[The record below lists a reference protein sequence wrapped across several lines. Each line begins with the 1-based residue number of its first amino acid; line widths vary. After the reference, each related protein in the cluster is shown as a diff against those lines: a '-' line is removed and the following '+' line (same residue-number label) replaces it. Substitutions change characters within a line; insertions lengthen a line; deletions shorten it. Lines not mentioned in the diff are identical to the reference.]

1 MIMVFNSHGRLRS
14 ILLCK
19 PTYYEIC
26 DFSDVASQHLKEGFK
41 VSRKVATEQHQEFAE
56 VFQQLG
62 IDIKWQIAQ
71 PGHPD
76 QVATRDF
83 GVNTAKGVLIGNFR
97 YADNEGDTELS
108 IETLQQLKVP
118 MIGRVMHGSLEGGDC
133 WYLDEHTLVIGIG
146 NRSTMEGVKEAE
158 KILEPFDIKIV
169 PIQFEAKW
177 NHLDIIFSVVTPK
190 TVMLCL
196 EALPDDFLK
205 YLRQEKYEIIT
216 IPGDA
221 VFAGTINLLAL
232 GDEKVLSFKENKLGN
247 EKLRAL
253 GLEVFDPPLSQFLM
267 GGSGPHC
274 LSFELIR
281 DKH

>member
-1 MIMVFNSHGRLRS
+1 MVFNSHDRLRS
-14 ILLCK
+14 VLLCK

-26 DFSDVASQHLKEGFK
+26 DFSDVASQHIKEGFK
-41 VSRKVATEQHQEFAE
+41 VSRKVAAEQHQEFEE

-71 PGHPD
+71 PSHPD

-83 GVNTAKGVLIGNFR
+83 GVNTAKGVLIGNFC
-97 YADNEGDTELS
+97 YADNEGDTELA
-108 IETLQQLKVP
+108 IETLEQLKVP
-118 MIGRVMHGSLEGGDC
+118 IIGRVMQGSLEGGDC

-158 KILEPFDIKIV
+158 KILEPFDVKVIPV
-169 PIQFEAKW
+169 QFEAKW
-177 NHLDIIFSVVTPK
+177 NHLDIIFSVVAPK
-190 TVMLCL
+190 TVMLSP
-196 EALPDDFLK
+196 EALADDFLK

-221 VFAGTINLLAL
+221 IFAGTINLLAL
-232 GDEKVLSFKENKLGN
+232 GDEKVLSFKENKIGN

-253 GLEVFDPPLSQFLM
+253 GLEVFNPPLSQFLM

-281 DKH
+281 E

>member
-1 MIMVFNSHGRLRS
+1 MVINSHGRLRS
-14 ILLCK
+14 VLLCK

-97 YADNEGDTELS
+97 YADNEGDTELA
-108 IETLQQLKVP
+108 IETLEQLKVP
-118 MIGRVMHGSLEGGDC
+118 IVGRVMQGSLEGGDC
-133 WYLDEHTLVIGIG
+133 WYLDERTLVIGIG
-146 NRSTMEGVKEAE
+146 NRSTMEGIKEAE
-158 KILEPFDIKIV
+158 KILEPFDIKVIPV
-169 PIQFEAKW
+169 QFEAKW
-177 NHLDIIFSVVTPK
+177 NHLDIIFSVVAPK
-190 TVMLCL
+190 TVMLCP

-216 IPGDA
+216 IPGNA

-232 GDEKVLSFKENKLGN
+232 GDEKVLSFKENKIGN

-274 LSFELIR
+274 LSFELVR
-281 DKH
+281 E

>member
-1 MIMVFNSHGRLRS
+1 MVFNSHGRLRS
-14 ILLCK
+14 VLLCK

-26 DFSDVASQHLKEGFK
+26 DFSDVASQHIKEGFK
-41 VSRKVATEQHQEFAE
+41 VSREDAIKQHKEFSE
-56 VFQQLG
+56 VFRQLG
-62 IDIKWQIAQ
+62 IEIKWQVAQ

-97 YADNEGDTELS
+97 YTDNEGDIELA
-108 IETLQQLKVP
+108 IETLKQLKVP
-118 MIGRVMHGSLEGGDC
+118 IIGRVIQGSLEGGDC

-146 NRSTMEGVKEAE
+146 NRSTTEGIKEAE
-158 KILEPFDIKIV
+158 KILKPFGIEIIT
-169 PIQFEAKW
+169 IQFEAKW
-177 NHLDIIFSVVTPK
+177 NHLDIIFSVVAPK
-190 TVMLCL
+190 TVMLCP

-205 YLRQEKYEIIT
+205 CLRQEKYEIIT

-232 GDEKVLSFKENKLGN
+232 GEEKVLSFKENKIGN
-247 EKLRAL
+247 EKLRTL

>member
-1 MIMVFNSHGRLRS
+1 MVFNSHGRLRS

-26 DFSDVASQHLKEGFK
+26 DFSEVASQHLKEGFK
-41 VSRKVATEQHQEFAE
+41 VSRKIAFGQHDELVE

-62 IDIKWQIAQ
+62 IDVKWQVAQ

-83 GVNTAKGVLIGNFR
+83 GVNTAGGVLIGNFR
-97 YADNEGDTELS
+97 TEFNEGDTELA
-108 IETLQQLKVP
+108 IESLEQLKVP

-158 KILEPFDIKIV
+158 KILEPFDIKVI
-169 PIQFEAKW
+169 PIQFEEKW
-177 NHLDIIFSVVTPK
+177 NHLDMIFSVIADK
-190 TVMLCL
+190 AVMLCP
-196 EALPDDFLK
+196 EALPDNFLK
-205 YLRQEKYEIIT
+205 YLRQERYEIIN
-216 IPGDA
+216 IPGKA
-221 VFAGTINLLAL
+221 VFAETINLLAL
-232 GDEKVLSFKENKLGN
+232 GEEKVLSFKENTIGN
-247 EKLRAL
+247 EKLKAL
-253 GLEVFDPPLSQFLM
+253 GLEVYDPPLSQFLL

-274 LSFELIR
+274 LTFELIR
-281 DKH
+281 DKN

>member
-1 MIMVFNSHGRLRS
+1 MVFNSHGRLRS

-26 DFSDVASQHLKEGFK
+26 DFSDVASQHIKEGFK
-41 VSRKVATEQHQEFAE
+41 VSRKVAIKQHQEFTE
-56 VFQQLG
+56 VFRQLG
-62 IDIKWQIAQ
+62 IDIKWQVAQ
-71 PGHPD
+71 SGHPD

-97 YADNEGDTELS
+97 YADNEGDAELA
-108 IETLQQLKVP
+108 IESLKQLKVP
-118 MIGRVMHGSLEGGDC
+118 IIGKVMHGALEGGDC
-133 WYLDEHTLVIGIG
+133 WYLDEHTLVVGIG
-146 NRSTMEGVKEAE
+146 NRSTMEGIKKAE
-158 KILEPFDIKIV
+158 KILEPFNIKV
-169 PIQFEAKW
+169 LPVQFEEKW
-177 NHLDIIFSVVTPK
+177 NHLDIIFSVVAPK
-190 TVMLCL
+190 TVMLCP

-205 YLRQEKYEIIT
+205 YLKQKKYKMIT
-216 IPGDA
+216 IPGNA

-247 EKLRAL
+247 EKLRAF

-281 DKH
+281 DKY

>member
-1 MIMVFNSHGRLRS
+1 MVFNSHGRLRS

-26 DFSDVASQHLKEGFK
+26 DFSEVASQHLKEGFK
-41 VSRKVATEQHQEFAE
+41 VSRKIAFGQHDELVE

-62 IDIKWQIAQ
+62 IDVKWQVAQ

-83 GVNTAKGVLIGNFR
+83 GVNTAGGVLIGNFR
-97 YADNEGDTELS
+97 TEFNEGDTELA
-108 IETLQQLKVP
+108 IESLEQLKVP
-118 MIGRVMHGSLEGGDC
+118 MIGRVIHGSLEGGDC

-158 KILEPFDIKIV
+158 KILEPFDIKVI
-169 PIQFEAKW
+169 PIQFEEKW
-177 NHLDIIFSVVTPK
+177 NHLDMIFSVIADK
-190 TVMLCL
+190 AVMLCP
-196 EALPDDFLK
+196 EALPDNFLK
-205 YLRQEKYEIIT
+205 YLRQERYEIIN
-216 IPGDA
+216 IPGKA
-221 VFAGTINLLAL
+221 VFAETINLLAL
-232 GDEKVLSFKENKLGN
+232 GEEKVLSFKENTIGN
-247 EKLRAL
+247 EKLKAL
-253 GLEVFDPPLSQFLM
+253 GLEVYDPPLSQFLL

-274 LSFELIR
+274 LTFELIR

>member
-1 MIMVFNSHGRLRS
+1 MVFNSHGRLRS
-14 ILLCK
+14 VLLCK

-26 DFSDVASQHLKEGFK
+26 DFSDVASQHIKEGFV
-41 VSRKVATEQHQEFAE
+41 VSRKAAFEQHKEFVE

-62 IDIKWQIAQ
+62 IDIKWQVAQ

-83 GVNTAKGVLIGNFR
+83 GVNTVGGVLIGNFR
-97 YADNEGDTELS
+97 YFDNEGDTELA
-108 IETLQQLKVP
+108 IEALEQLKVP
-118 MIGRVMHGSLEGGDC
+118 MIGRVMHGAVEGGDC
-133 WYLDEHTLVIGIG
+133 WYLDEHTMVIGIG
-146 NRSTMEGVKEAE
+146 NRSTMEGIKEAE
-158 KILEPFDIKIV
+158 KILEPFDIKVI
-169 PIQFEAKW
+169 PIQFEKKW
-177 NHLDIIFSVVTPK
+177 NHLDMIFSVVADK
-190 TVMLCL
+190 TVMLCP

-205 YLRQEKYEIIT
+205 YLKNEKYEIIT

-232 GDEKVLSFKENKLGN
+232 GNEKVLSFKENKIGN
-247 EKLRAL
+247 EKLRAV

-281 DKH
+281 E

>member
-1 MIMVFNSHGRLRS
+1 MVFNSHGRLRS
-14 ILLCK
+14 VLLCK

-26 DFSDVASQHLKEGFK
+26 DFSDIASQHIKEGFK
-41 VSRKVATEQHQEFAE
+41 VSREVATEQHQEFVE
-56 VFQQLG
+56 VFRQLG
-62 IDIKWQIAQ
+62 IDIKWQVAQ

-83 GVNTAKGVLIGNFR
+83 GINTVGGVLIGNFR
-97 YADNEGDTELS
+97 YADNEGDTELA
-108 IETLQQLKVP
+108 IETLEQLKVP
-118 MIGRVMHGSLEGGDC
+118 MIGRVIQGSLEGGDC
-133 WYLDEHTLVIGIG
+133 WYLNEHTMVIGTG
-146 NRSTMEGVKEAE
+146 NRSTIEGIKEAE
-158 KILEPFDIKIV
+158 KILEPFNIKVI

-177 NHLDIIFSVVTPK
+177 NHLDMIFSVVAPK
-190 TVMLCL
+190 TVMLCP

-205 YLRQEKYEIIT
+205 YLKQERYEIIT

-247 EKLRAL
+247 EKLKAL
-253 GLEVFDPPLSQFLM
+253 GLEFFNPPLSQFLM

-274 LSFELIR
+274 LSFELVR
-281 DKH
+281 E

>member
-14 ILLCK
+14 VLLCK

-26 DFSDVASQHLKEGFK
+26 DFSEVASQHIKEGFK

-56 VFQQLG
+56 VFRQLG
-62 IDIKWQIAQ
+62 IDIKWQVAQ

-97 YADNEGDTELS
+97 YADNEGDNELA
-108 IETLQQLKVP
+108 IETLEQLKVS
-118 MIGRVMHGSLEGGDC
+118 MIGRVMYGSLEGGDC

-146 NRSTMEGVKEAE
+146 NRSTMEGIKEAE
-158 KILEPFDIKIV
+158 KILEPFDIKII

-177 NHLDIIFSVVTPK
+177 NHLDIIFSVVAPK

-216 IPGDA
+216 IPGDV

-232 GDEKVLSFKENKLGN
+232 GDEKVLSFKENKIGN

-253 GLEVFDPPLSQFLM
+253 GLEVFDPSLSQFLM

-281 DKH
+281 DNH

>member
-1 MIMVFNSHGRLRS
+1 MVFNSHGVLRS

-26 DFSDVASQHLKEGFK
+26 DFSEVASQHIKEGFV
-41 VSRKVATEQHQEFAE
+41 VSRKAATEQHQEFVE
-56 VFQQLG
+56 VFRQLG
-62 IDIKWQIAQ
+62 IDIKWQVAQ

-83 GVNTAKGVLIGNFR
+83 GVNTVGGVLIGNFR
-97 YADNEGDTELS
+97 YADNEGDTELA
-108 IETLQQLKVP
+108 IETLEQLKMP
-118 MIGRVMHGSLEGGDC
+118 MIGRVIQGSLEGGDC
-133 WYLDEHTLVIGIG
+133 WYLDEHTMVIGAG
-146 NRSTMEGVKEAE
+146 NRTTMEGIKEAE
-158 KILEPFDIKIV
+158 KILKPFDIKVIPV
-169 PIQFEAKW
+169 QFEAKW
-177 NHLDIIFSVVTPK
+177 NHLDIIFSVVASK
-190 TVMLCL
+190 TVMLCP

-205 YLRQEKYEIIT
+205 YLRQEKYE
-216 IPGDA
+216 
-221 VFAGTINLLAL
+221 
-232 GDEKVLSFKENKLGN
+232 GDEKVLSFKENKIGN

-281 DKH
+281 E

>member
-1 MIMVFNSHGRLRS
+1 MVFNSHGRLRLV
-14 ILLCK
+14 LLCK

-56 VFQQLG
+56 VFRQLG
-62 IDIKWQIAQ
+62 IDVKWQVAQ

-97 YADNEGDTELS
+97 YADNEGDTELA
-108 IETLQQLKVP
+108 IETLEQLKVP
-118 MIGRVMHGSLEGGDC
+118 MIGRVMQGSLEGGDC

-146 NRSTMEGVKEAE
+146 NRSTMKGVKEAK
-158 KILEPFDIKIV
+158 KILEPFDIKV
-169 PIQFEAKW
+169 VLVQFEAKW
-177 NHLDIIFSVVTPK
+177 NHLDMIFSVVAPK
-190 TVMLCL
+190 TVMLCP

-232 GDEKVLSFKENKLGN
+232 GDEKVLSFKENKIGN
-247 EKLRAL
+247 EKLKAL
-253 GLEVFDPPLSQFLM
+253 GLKVFDPPLSQFLM

>member
-1 MIMVFNSHGRLRS
+1 MVINSHGRLRS
-14 ILLCK
+14 VLLCK

-41 VSRKVATEQHQEFAE
+41 VSRKVATEQHQEFVE

-71 PGHPD
+71 PGHSD

-97 YADNEGDTELS
+97 YADNEGDTELA
-108 IETLQQLKVP
+108 IETLEQLKVP
-118 MIGRVMHGSLEGGDC
+118 IIGRVIQGSLEGGDC

-146 NRSTMEGVKEAE
+146 NRSTMEGIKEAE
-158 KILEPFDIKIV
+158 KILKPFGIEII

-177 NHLDIIFSVVTPK
+177 NHLDIIFSVVAPK
-190 TVMLCL
+190 TVMLCP

-205 YLRQEKYEIIT
+205 YLSQEKYEIIT
-216 IPGDA
+216 IPGNA

-232 GDEKVLSFKENKLGN
+232 GDEKVLSFKENKIGN

-281 DKH
+281 E

>member
-1 MIMVFNSHGRLRS
+1 MVFNSHGRLRS
-14 ILLCK
+14 VLLCK
-19 PTYYEIC
+19 STYYEIC

-97 YADNEGDTELS
+97 YADNEGDIELA
-108 IETLQQLKVP
+108 IETLEQLKVP

-158 KILEPFDIKIV
+158 KILEPFDIKVIPV
-169 PIQFEAKW
+169 QFEAKW
-177 NHLDIIFSVVTPK
+177 NHLDIIFSVVAPK
-190 TVMLCL
+190 TVMLCP

-232 GDEKVLSFKENKLGN
+232 GDEKVLSFKENELGN

-253 GLEVFDPPLSQFLM
+253 GLEVFNPPLSQFLM

>member
-1 MIMVFNSHGRLRS
+1 MVFNSHGALRS
-14 ILLCK
+14 IFLCK
-19 PTYYEIC
+19 PDYYEIC
-26 DFSDVASQHLKEGFK
+26 DFSDVASQHIKEGFV
-41 VSRKVATEQHQEFAE
+41 VSRKAAFEQHEEFVE

-62 IDIKWQIAQ
+62 IDIKWQVAQ

-83 GVNTAKGVLIGNFR
+83 GVNTIGGVLIGNFR
-97 YADNEGDTELS
+97 YSDNEGDTELA
-108 IETLQQLKVP
+108 IEALEQLKVP

-133 WYLDEHTLVIGIG
+133 WYLDEHTMVIGAG

-158 KILEPFDIKIV
+158 KILEPFDIKVIPV
-169 PIQFEAKW
+169 QFEAKW
-177 NHLDIIFSVVTPK
+177 NHLDIIFSVVAPK
-190 TVMLCL
+190 TVMLCP

-205 YLRQEKYEIIT
+205 YLKNEKYEIIT
-216 IPGDA
+216 IPGKA

-232 GDEKVLSFKENKLGN
+232 GNEKVLSFKENKIGN

-281 DKH
+281 E

>member
-1 MIMVFNSHGRLRS
+1 MVFNSHGRLRS

-26 DFSDVASQHLKEGFK
+26 DFSEVASQHLKEGFK
-41 VSRKVATEQHQEFAE
+41 VSRKIAFGQHDELVE

-62 IDIKWQIAQ
+62 IDVKWQVAQ

-83 GVNTAKGVLIGNFR
+83 GVNTAGGVLIGNFR
-97 YADNEGDTELS
+97 TEFNEGDTELA
-108 IETLQQLKVP
+108 IESLEQLKVP

-158 KILEPFDIKIV
+158 KILEPFDIKVI
-169 PIQFEAKW
+169 PIQFEEKW
-177 NHLDIIFSVVTPK
+177 NHLDMIFSVIADK
-190 TVMLCL
+190 AVMLCP
-196 EALPDDFLK
+196 EALPDNFLK
-205 YLRQEKYEIIT
+205 YLRQERYEIIN
-216 IPGDA
+216 IPGKA
-221 VFAGTINLLAL
+221 VFAETINLLAL
-232 GDEKVLSFKENKLGN
+232 GEEKVLSFKENTIGN
-247 EKLRAL
+247 EKLKAL
-253 GLEVFDPPLSQFLM
+253 GLEVYDPPLSQFLL

-274 LSFELIR
+274 LTFELIR

>member
-56 VFQQLG
+56 
-62 IDIKWQIAQ
+62 
-71 PGHPD
+71 
-76 QVATRDF
+76 
-83 GVNTAKGVLIGNFR
+83 
-97 YADNEGDTELS
+97 
-108 IETLQQLKVP
+108 TLEQLKVP
-118 MIGRVMHGSLEGGDC
+118 IIGRVIQGSLEGGDC

-158 KILEPFDIKIV
+158 KILEPFDIKVIPV
-169 PIQFEAKW
+169 QFEAKW

-232 GDEKVLSFKENKLGN
+232 GDEKVLSFKENKIGN
-247 EKLRAL
+247 GKLRAL